1 MKNFVDFENFF
12 NLDCQH
18 KAIDLASE
26 IAKSIAQDES
36 IQACGLSAEAIS
48 AVANISAF
56 TSVKYT
62 MLMLEAYHQWMQDQ
76 F

>member
-18 KAIDLASE
+18 KAIDLASK
-26 IAKSIAQDES
+26 IAESISQDEA
-36 IQACGLSAEAIS
+36 IQACGLSAEAIGT
-48 AVANISAF
+48 VANIAAY
-56 TSVKYT
+56 TSLKYA
-62 MLMLEAYHQWMQDQ
+62 MLMLECYHQWTHDQ

>member
-36 IQACGLSAEAIS
+36 IQACGLSAEAVCS
-48 AVANISAF
+48 VANIAAH
-56 TSVKYT
+56 TSLKYA
-62 MLMLEAYHQWMQDQ
+62 MLMLEAYHQWMHDQ